1 MKIAVIILNWNGKLL
16 LERFLPSVIKYSS
29 DLANI
34 YLADN
39 ASTDDSINFVNSNY
53 PEVKVIKNTINGGYA
68 RGYQD
73 AIKHVKE
80 PILCLLNNDVEVTEN
95 WLNPIIN
102 IFDKEAQTAVI
113 QPKILD
119 KKNPKYFE
127 YAGAAGGYIDR
138 LGYPYCRGRIFDF
151 IEMDQNQYDNTPVFW
166 ASGACFFIRNKVF
179 HEVGGFDTDYFAHME
194 EIDLCWRIFNASYD
208 TKYCKEATVYHLG
221 GSTLNH
227 LNPNKTYLNFR
238 NSLFTILK
246 NSPNPTL
253 IILLRLILDG
263 LAAIYLFTK
272 NISDKG
278 HLHFLAVIRAHVHF
292 YVHIPKMIKKRKK
305 ILLKRK
311 DYYNKNSI
319 LWLYHVK
326 NMKTFKS
333 VS

>member
-1 MKIAVIILNWNGKLL
+1 MKIAIIILNWNGKLL
-16 LERFLPSVIKYSS
+16 LERFLPSIIKYSS

-34 YLADN
+34 YVADN
-39 ASTDDSINFVNSNY
+39 ASTDGSINFVNSNY
-53 PEVKVIKNTINGGYA
+53 PEVKVIKNRINGGYA

-95 WLNPIIN
+95 WLNPILN

-221 GSTLNH
+221 GGTLNH

-263 LAAIYLFTK
+263 LAAIYLFSK
-272 NISDKG
+272 NINNKG
-278 HLHFLAVIRAHVHF
+278 HLHFLAVIKAHVHF
-292 YVHIPKMIKKRKK
+292 YVHIPKMINKRKK

-319 LWLYHVK
+319 LWLYHIK

-333 VS
+333 IS

>member
-1 MKIAVIILNWNGKLL
+1 MKIAIIILNWNGKLL
-16 LERFLPSVIKYSS
+16 LERFLPSIIKYSS
-29 DLANI
+29 DLAKI
-34 YLADN
+34 YVADN
-39 ASTDDSINFVNSNY
+39 ASTDGSINFVNSNY
-53 PEVKVIKNTINGGYA
+53 PEVKVIKNRINGGYA

-80 PILCLLNNDVEVTEN
+80 PKLCLLNNDVEVTEN
-95 WLNPIIN
+95 WLNPILN

-246 NSPNPTL
+246 NSPNPIL
-253 IILLRLILDG
+253 IIILRLI
-263 LAAIYLFTK
+263 K
-272 NISDKG
+272 
-278 HLHFLAVIRAHVHF
+278 
-292 YVHIPKMIKKRKK
+292 
-305 ILLKRK
+305 
-311 DYYNKNSI
+311 
-319 LWLYHVK
+319 
-326 NMKTFKS
+326 
-333 VS
+333 

>member
-1 MKIAVIILNWNGKLL
+1 MKIAIIILNWNGKLL
-16 LERFLPSVIKYSS
+16 LERFLPSVIKYSL
-29 DLANI
+29 DHANI
-34 YLADN
+34 YIADN
-39 ASTDDSINFVNSNY
+39 ASTDDSINFLNTNF
-53 PEVKVIKNTINGGYA
+53 PEVKVIKNRINGGYA
-68 RGYQD
+68 RGYQE

-95 WLNPIIN
+95 WLTPILN

-151 IEMDQNQYDNTPVFW
+151 IEMDQNQYDNTSVFW

-194 EIDLCWRIFNASYD
+194 EIDLCWRIFNASYQ
-208 TKYCKEATVYHLG
+208 TKYCNEATVYHLG
-221 GSTLNH
+221 GSTLNPS
-227 LNPNKTYLNFR
+227 NPNKTYLNFR

-246 NSPNPTL
+246 NSPNPTSL
-253 IILLRLILDG
+253 IILRLILDG

-272 NISDKG
+272 KINNKG
-278 HLHFLAVIRAHVHF
+278 HLHLWAIIRAHINF

-305 ILLKRK
+305 ILIKRK

-319 LWLYHVK
+319 LWLYYIE

-333 VS
+333 LS

>member
-1 MKIAVIILNWNGKLL
+1 MKIAIIILNWNGKLL
-16 LERFLPSVIKYSS
+16 LERFLPSVIKFSS
-29 DLANI
+29 DHANI
-34 YLADN
+34 YIADN

-53 PEVKVIKNTINGGYA
+53 PEVKVIKNRNNGGYA

-102 IFDKEAQTAVI
+102 IFDKEDQTAVI

-151 IEMDQNQYDNTPVFW
+151 IEMDQNQYDNAPVFW

-253 IILLRLILDG
+253 IILIRLILDG

-272 NISDKG
+272 NINDKG

-333 VS
+333 IS